1 MEEKKKLK
9 ALCISGGGSKGAFGG
24 GVAQYLIEE
33 EKKEYD
39 LLIGTST
46 GSLLVPFIAIK
57 KMDTLKEVY
66 TTVTQKD
73 IFKINPFKVKSD
85 TNGVVKVGINF
96 KNVLWNI
103 LIRRKKSFGD
113 ASNLKK
119 LIRGFMSEK
128 DYRKIKDSGREVI
141 CTTTNLTLGVPEYK
155 STKEYGYKDFCDW
168 TLASA
173 TVPPFMEV
181 VEKDGYEYADGAI
194 LEHAAIQEA
203 INRGAKEIDVIILR
217 KEESELPPELIRNA
231 FHYIFRTIDLM
242 MLEIGR
248 SDIQIGKLKA
258 KDEDVKLNF
267 YYTPRK
273 LTNNSLIFNKE
284 NMASWWEE
292 GYISAQ
298 KRFCKTYTLSGKKK
312 PKLFYDGTIS

>member
-1 MEEKKKLK
+1 MKSLVV
-9 ALCISGGGSKGAFGG
+9 SGGGSKGAFGG

-57 KMDTLKEVY
+57 KMDILKEAY

-73 IFKINPFKVKSD
+73 IFKINPFKVKS
-85 TNGVVKVGINF
+85 NF
-96 KNVLWNI
+96 KNILWNI
-103 LIRRKKSFGD
+103 LINRKKAFGD

-119 LIRGFMSEK
+119 LIKRFMSEK

-168 TLASA
+168 ILASA

-181 VEKDGYEYADGAI
+181 VEKDGYQYADGAI

-217 KEESELPPELIRNA
+217 KEEAKLPKLVGQ
-231 FHYIFRTIDLM
+231 IFR
-242 MLEIGR
+242 
-248 SDIQIGKLKA
+248 
-258 KDEDVKLNF
+258 
-267 YYTPRK
+267 
-273 LTNNSLIFNKE
+273 
-284 NMASWWEE
+284 
-292 GYISAQ
+292 
-298 KRFCKTYTLSGKKK
+298 
-312 PKLFYDGTIS
+312 